1 MDFVWRSWTWVKMAA
16 GGQTAKT
23 EVVAVEFG
31 TVKEQHGADDD
42 SLLERSF

>member
-1 MDFVWRSWTWVKMAA
+1 MAA

-31 TVKEQHGADDD
+31 TVKEQHGADD